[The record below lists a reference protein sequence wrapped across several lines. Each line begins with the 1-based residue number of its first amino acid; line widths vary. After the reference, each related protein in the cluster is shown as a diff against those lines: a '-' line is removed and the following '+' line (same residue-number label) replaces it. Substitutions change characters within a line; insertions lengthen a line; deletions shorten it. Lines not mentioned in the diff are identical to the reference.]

1 VTGITAQDYIFS
13 AAILCLALALLWG
26 LVVARRADRDKP
38 DLESDRDR
46 DRDREPGDGGDGGA
60 YFVIISEGDRDRD
73 RDREPGDGDEPDLNA
88 ESGRERQLRDYRD
101 KYR

>member
-1 VTGITAQDYIFS
+1 MTAQDYIFS

-26 LVVARRADRDKP
+26 LVVARRADRDNP
-38 DLESDRDR
+38 DLESDR
-46 DRDREPGDGGDGGA
+46 
-60 YFVIISEGDRDRD
+60 DRDRD

-88 ESGRERQLRDYRD
+88 ESGRERQLRDYQD